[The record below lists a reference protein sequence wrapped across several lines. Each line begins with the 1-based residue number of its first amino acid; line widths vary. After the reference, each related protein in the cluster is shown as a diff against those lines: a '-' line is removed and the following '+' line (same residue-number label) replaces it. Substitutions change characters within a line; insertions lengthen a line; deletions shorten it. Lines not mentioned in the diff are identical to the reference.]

1 VRSKANLGLRALF
14 CGAVLAVGVVSP
26 ALAADPNA
34 ADAQTSTFVSGV
46 SDNGTDY
53 SGVTPAM
60 VKAKEAQLQTYLNH
74 GTMAPRYVKTGA
86 AAKAAS
92 AMSASLVASPMYA
105 ASSVL
110 SWYPGFYQKTTY
122 WCVPAVVQSIAYF
135 DLEGEWYYDLGS
147 GSISGAQSK
156 IYNGYTDPDGT
167 VEPAIK
173 VGGSV
178 LGSDDTK
185 AIAWV
190 NRQFKQYASTW
201 FYLAVKPTS
210 QTDLMNKVHYDVASE
225 YEPTYIR
232 VDLATASGTGYM
244 WYQAPGSGGTHPEHA
259 TLAVGYNDSASTM
272 QTYDPFSHPSGS
284 SCSHAYNVANNWGCN
299 WTITQAR
306 YYKGMDRILGTP
318 VWY

>member
-1 VRSKANLGLRALF
+1 MQRIT
-14 CGAVLAVGVVSP
+14 
-26 ALAADPNA
+26 NA
-34 ADAQTSTFVSGV
+34 SGAQTPTFVSGV

-60 VKAKEAQLQTYLNH
+60 IKAKEAQLQAYLNH

-86 AAKAAS
+86 AAKSAS
-92 AMSASLVASPMYA
+92 ARSASLVASPMYA
-105 ASSVL
+105 TSSLL

-122 WCVPAVVQSIAYF
+122 WCLPAVVQSIAYF

-167 VEPAIK
+167 AEPAIK

-185 AIAWV
+185 ALAWI
-190 NRQFKQYASTW
+190 NRQFSRYGSSW
-201 FYLAVKPTS
+201 FYVGAKPTS
-210 QTDLMNKVHYDVASE
+210 VTSLMNNVHYDVASE

-232 VDLATASGTGYM
+232 IDLATKSGTGYM
-244 WYQAPGSGGTHPEHA
+244 WYQAPNADGSHPEHA

-272 QTYDPFSHPSGS
+272 VSYDPFSHLASGA
-284 SCSHAYNVANNWGCN
+284 CSHAYNSSNNTGCN
-299 WTITQAR
+299 WTITQSR
-306 YYKGMDRILGTP
+306 YFNGMDRILSASPT
-318 VWY
+318 WS